1 MALCNYHLLY
11 QHRQGIKTSSTSNKK
26 ENSSHIYDEIDMY
39 STKATN
45 SKNLQDEIV
54 FDATTTG
61 LQPQDESLY
70 DIAGTCVHQHNEGT
84 SDSLTGTH
92 TPSSVYQL
100 PNTKPT
106 YDDWKFQCNYEIM
119 HKST

>member
-1 MALCNYHLLY
+1 
-11 QHRQGIKTSSTSNKK
+11 
-26 ENSSHIYDEIDMY
+26 MY

-45 SKNLQDEIV
+45 SKVLQDEIV

-61 LQPQDESLY
+61 LQLQDESLY
-70 DIAGTCVHQHNEGT
+70 DIAGTCVRQHNEYT

-92 TPSSVYQL
+92 TPSSAYQI
-100 PNTKPT
+100 PDTKPT